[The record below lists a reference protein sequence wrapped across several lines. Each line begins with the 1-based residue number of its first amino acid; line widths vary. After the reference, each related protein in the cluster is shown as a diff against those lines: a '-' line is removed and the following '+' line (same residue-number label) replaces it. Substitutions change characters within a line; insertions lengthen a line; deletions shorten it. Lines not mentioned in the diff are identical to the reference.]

1 MTIECSQSVHSIVLT
16 KRNWGQENMENPIIF
31 TAEIIG
37 TIAFASSGAML
48 GIRKNLDLFGVLVL
62 GLCVAVGG
70 GIVRIL
76 PWGGRRRE
84 HSGIRFMRWWR
95 WEVPLF

>member
-1 MTIECSQSVHSIVLT
+1 
-16 KRNWGQENMENPIIF
+16 MENPIIF

-62 GLCVAVGG
+62 GLCVAVEAALS
-70 GIVRIL
+70 GIL
-76 PWGGRRRE
+76 SWGGRRRE

-95 WEVPLF
+95 WELPLFYFYLSMESRRS

>member
-1 MTIECSQSVHSIVLT
+1 
-16 KRNWGQENMENPIIF
+16 MENPIIF

-48 GIRKNLDLFGVLVL
+48 GIRKNLDLFGVLAL
-62 GLCVAVGG
+62 S
-70 GIVRIL
+70 GIL
-76 PWGGRRRE
+76 SWGGRRRE

-95 WEVPLF
+95 WELPLFYFYLSMESRRS

>member
-1 MTIECSQSVHSIVLT
+1 
-16 KRNWGQENMENPIIF
+16 MENPIIF

-48 GIRKNLDLFGVLVL
+48 GIRKIWICSGYWCWDCVLQSEAAL
-62 GLCVAVGG
+62 S
-70 GIVRIL
+70 GIL
-76 PWGGRRRE
+76 SWGGRRRE

-95 WEVPLF
+95 WEPPLFYFTCLWKAGDHDEPLSDDL